1 MKSKNGLP
9 MKKTILLFFAITAS
23 LTLSAQDNADKL
35 VGDSLAAK
43 TQEATFLSKSNETS
57 VQKPVEAFQVEK
69 KSDKAVKVYENG
81 QLYILRNGKKYNLLG
96 LEVE

>member
-1 MKSKNGLP
+1 MR
-9 MKKTILLFFAITAS
+9 KTILLFFTFA
-23 LTLSAQDNADKL
+23 LSINLFAQDDKTKSGTD
-35 VGDSLAAK
+35 VFVVENQEVK
-43 TQEATFLSKSNETS
+43 TQGDTIGATL
-57 VQKPVEAFQVEK
+57 VKPVDAVEVQK

>member
-1 MKSKNGLP
+1 
-9 MKKTILLFFAITAS
+9 MKKTILLFFALAFS
-23 LTLSAQDNADKL
+23 FNLFAQDDKTKSGDDAL
-35 VGDSLAAK
+35 VVENQEVK
-43 TQEATFLSKSNETS
+43 TQGDTLGATL
-57 VQKPVEAFQVEK
+57 VKPVEAVEVQK